1 MLDSTVPF
9 QISDIRNAYSF
20 IKSLDGRK
28 LVYIYLKNNK
38 LCSLVFYITVYN
50 LLHLTGLSYYNKFD
64 KPGRFI
70 KDLERKRINID
81 QLGEKPDG
89 STRLKLVVLPLL
101 EYIVYPG
108 VKVSDNRI
116 VLDGHS
122 FSSSLYVRKSLNIR
136 SAIMLGEDCTNM
148 SQRYLFPESLYNYK
162 SIGSETRKKIGNTC
176 KVLGL
181 FSPSEK
187 DSKLKFMSVYFISE
201 HQGFT
206 SDDILNF
213 MSQVNKKLQ

>member
-122 FSSSLYVRKSLNIR
+122 FRSSLYVRKSLNMR
-136 SAIMLGEDCTNM
+136 SAIMLGEDCKNM
-148 SQRYLFPESLYNYK
+148 SQRYLFPESLYNYE

-176 KVLGL
+176 RVLGL
-181 FSPSEK
+181 FSPSER

-201 HQGFT
+201 QPGFT